1 MRYKPNPLLYAASRD
16 FYSSFKLAVTMS
28 SEVDYEVLSRS
39 VAKAMERYPYFCVYP
54 EKDGNRIW
62 LRHNPNPV
70 PVFDGDCCPVLGSDE
85 VFGHLLAFGCEG
97 RRIFLNASHYI
108 ADGMG
113 IDPVLKT
120 VLYLYVSELYGDE
133 GLAVERI
140 PMPESPVANEE
151 YDYPFP
157 DKPVETDTQYMQKKV
172 QCGTYELNSAEFDGG
187 GLYAYH
193 LHIPQRDMMKKANPS
208 DGSPVSFLSVMLY
221 RALCLI
227 DGELEKPVVAHVQHQ
242 YRAVMR
248 APQSR
253 HSMVSYIPVSLSA
266 KIKDRDVEAQNTIV
280 RGQVLLGSEVATDVE
295 AVNRLLEALPS
306 GEGASL
312 AEKEESMRRFV
323 EDSIRN
329 KTFGISYVGRMD
341 WCGLDKYVVDIHAYI
356 GEKNTP
362 NMLLIEVMT
371 VGDDFTLNFMQS
383 GKGDR
388 YVKAF
393 AEQLQGFGIP
403 VSFVGESRYTLCD
416 TQIP

>member
-1 MRYKPNPLLYAASRD
+1 
-16 FYSSFKLAVTMS
+16 
-28 SEVDYEVLSRS
+28 
-39 VAKAMERYPYFCVYP
+39 
-54 EKDGNRIW
+54 
-62 LRHNPNPV
+62 
-70 PVFDGDCCPVLGSDE
+70 
-85 VFGHLLAFGCEG
+85 
-97 RRIFLNASHYI
+97 
-108 ADGMG
+108 
-113 IDPVLKT
+113 
-120 VLYLYVSELYGDE
+120 
-133 GLAVERI
+133 
-140 PMPESPVANEE
+140 
-151 YDYPFP
+151 
-157 DKPVETDTQYMQKKV
+157 
-172 QCGTYELNSAEFDGG
+172 
-187 GLYAYH
+187 
-193 LHIPQRDMMKKANPS
+193 
-208 DGSPVSFLSVMLY
+208 
-221 RALCLI
+221 
-227 DGELEKPVVAHVQHQ
+227 
-242 YRAVMR
+242 
-248 APQSR
+248 
-253 HSMVSYIPVSLSA
+253 MVSYIPVSLSV

-329 KTFGISYVGRMD
+329 KTFGISYVGKMD